1 MALQVLILIAGLLL
15 VVFGAN
21 YLVEGASSIA
31 RKAGISEFVIGLT
44 IVGIGTS
51 LPEMVVSFIGAFEGN
66 SDVSVGNIVGSN
78 IFNVLLI
85 LGVVSLIH
93 PIGITRDNLRRD
105 IPLNVGVTILLILLG
120 FNRTLFGLGS
130 DSLSRVDGTV
140 FLILFALYLYISF
153 KRPQPVQDSPSEAP
167 VMKMF
172 FAIVAVIC
180 GLAGLVA
187 GGKLFMSSA
196 ENIARMLGI
205 SDKFIAITI
214 LAGGTSLP
222 ELATSVVAAA
232 KNKDQMAL
240 GNIIGSTISNVLLIL
255 GGSALIYP
263 LSLASMNSV
272 DMGVFLFSSILLFTC
287 AFTGKKNSLDRFDGI
302 VFLLIFAA
310 YMSWLIINL

>member
-130 DSLSRVDGTV
+130 DSLSRIDGFV
-140 FLILFALYLYISF
+140 FLILFALYLYTSF
-153 KRPQPVQDSPSEAP
+153 RRPQPDPDSPSEVP
-167 VMKMF
+167 VMKLF
-172 FAIVAVIC
+172 FAIIAVIF
-180 GLAGLVA
+180 GLTGLVA
-187 GGKLFMSSA
+187 GGKLFMGSA

-272 DMGVFLFSSILLFTC
+272 DMGVFLLSSILLFTC
-287 AFTGKKNSLDRFDGI
+287 AFTGKKNSLDRFDGT
-302 VFLLIFAA
+302 VFLLIFTA